1 MKDEFTGEQ
10 CKFGFRESDEMRSHR
25 KNHEK
30 TSLLVNSANSGS

>member
-25 KNHEK
+25 KNHENHEK
-30 TSLLVNSANSGS
+30 T